1 MKLKKF
7 IEGKFFKKNV
17 VIFHKNEEKNLT
29 KNRKSAI
36 IKLHRTQGSDLQ
48 CADNLVI

>member
-7 IEGKFFKKNV
+7 IEGKFFEKNAV
-17 VIFHKNEEKNLT
+17 VFHKNEEENLT
-29 KNRKSAI
+29 KNKKSAI
-36 IKLHRTQGSDLQ
+36 IKLHKTQRSDLQ

>member
-7 IEGKFFKKNV
+7 IEGKFFEKKCGCAPQKRGRKLD
-17 VIFHKNEEKNLT
+17 KNK
-29 KNRKSAI
+29 KSAI
-36 IKLHRTQGSDLQ
+36 IKLHKTQGSDLQ